1 MNIAVISGGFDPV
14 HSGHISLIEEASKK
28 GNILIILLNDDDWL
42 INKKGKAFMPFD
54 ERKKILESI
63 KNVDQ
68 VIKNE
73 NDEHGTAING
83 LEEIKRRYPA
93 DNILFCN
100 GGDRNNNN
108 VPEILVSGIKLLS
121 GIGGNVKQNS
131 SSWIL
136 KDWKYDKYDK
146 VWGEYF
152 NLYEDDGVKVKELIV
167 EPNKGM
173 SYQKHNKRSE
183 IWLVS
188 QGKCD
193 IFHNQNNV
201 DDEKLTLHK
210 HDYFIVP
217 VGTWHQITNPYSVV
231 CKIIEI
237 QYGAKCT
244 EDDIF
249 RRNYYEDIHTD

>member
-42 INKKGKAFMPFD
+42 INKKGKAFMPFN

-83 LEEIKRRYPA
+83 LEEIKRRYPE

-167 EPNKGM
+167 EPYKGM
-173 SYQKHNKRSE
+173 SYQKHDKRSE

>member
-1 MNIAVISGGFDPV
+1 LNIAVISGGFDPV

-42 INKKGKAFMPFD
+42 INKKGKAFMPFS

-83 LEEIKRRYPA
+83 LEEIKRRYPE

-167 EPNKGM
+167 EPYKGM
-173 SYQKHNKRSE
+173 SYQKHDKRSE

>member
-1 MNIAVISGGFDPV
+1 LNIAVISGGFDPV

-42 INKKGKAFMPFD
+42 INKKGKAFMPFS

-83 LEEIKRRYPA
+83 LKEIKRRYPK

-152 NLYEDDGVKVKELIV
+152 DLFEDNGVKVKELIV

-173 SYQKHNKRSE
+173 SYQKHDKRSE

-193 IFHNQNNV
+193 IYHNQNNK

>member
-83 LEEIKRRYPA
+83 LEEIKKLYPN

-108 VPEILVSGIKLLS
+108 VPEILVSGIELLS

-136 KDWKYDKYDK
+136 KDWKYEKYNK

-152 NLYEDDGVKVKELIV
+152 NLFEDNGVKVKELIV

-173 SYQKHNKRSE
+173 SYQKHDKRSE

-193 IFHNQNNV
+193 IFHNQNNI
-201 DDEKLTLHK
+201 DDEKLTLQK

-217 VGTWHQITNPYSVV
+217 VGTWHQITNPYNVV

-237 QYGAKCT
+237 QYGAECT